1 MAPATAPSPN
11 SPAALQAQVVVVG
24 APHDGAVGGLF
35 DMALTGQLIR
45 HSPGQVHVVLAEV
58 SQ

>member
-1 MAPATAPSPN
+1 M
-11 SPAALQAQVVVVG
+11 VVVG

-58 SQ
+58 SQQAPDYGTTVTGQRLARTR